1 MCKPEV
7 LIIRFTE
14 TDIDAISRATAMF
27 LGIPSLAALESTA
40 SDFRKKR
47 QVQTS
52 GFGYCFYFR
61 FAPDAVLRSRSL
73 STPVEVDRACP
84 KTLP

>member
-27 LGIPSLAALESTA
+27 LSIPSSAAFESTT
-40 SDFRKKR
+40 SDFSKQC
-47 QVQTS
+47 QVQIS

-61 FAPDAVLRSRSL
+61 FLPDAVLRSRSL